1 VSKYDLFRRRIAPIA
16 FGLAIVLM
24 ARQSCQ
30 KGERTHATF
39 VLDLGAAR
47 SQARA
52 VDVELWTGS
61 DMVAELHRHAL
72 DGSTIGTPRFDA
84 VLPGSSDGEL
94 RIDVDL
100 PAGPR
105 HVVRRVHADE
115 GATVTVP
122 LGDALK

>member
-1 VSKYDLFRRRIAPIA
+1 MSKYDLFRRRIAPIA
-16 FGLAIVLM
+16 FGIAIVLM
-24 ARQSCQ
+24 ARQSCE
-30 KGERTHATF
+30 KGERAHATF
-39 VLDLGAAR
+39 VVDLGAAR
-47 SQARA
+47 AEARA
-52 VDVELWTGS
+52 VDVELWVGA
-61 DMVAELHRHAL
+61 DMIAELHRHAL

-84 VLPGSSDGEL
+84 VLPAPDGEL

-100 PAGPR
+100 PAGHR